1 MWNSNIAVTK
11 EKETFTSR
19 KYLFTFL
26 GILWDV
32 LCVYESHILDE
43 SPFLDF
49 NWHLSLIYWNF
60 IFKEKMINLPRLMDT
75 ILEWRGSNCFGHHYF
90 MHFKMKQTKPGS
102 LLRLCS
108 GSQAGH
114 YLGPGSLD
122 RAANIQLRTHNSSSH
137 TLFTPHLDFSSI
149 YIYFTDIWHLEKRK
163 RLALL
168 RN

>member
-102 LLRLCS
+102 LLRLLFWQS
-108 GSQAGH
+108 GWPTWGQEAWIELPTSSYELTTLLPTL
-114 YLGPGSLD
+114 YLL
-122 RAANIQLRTHNSSSH
+122 H
-137 TLFTPHLDFSSI
+137 T
-149 YIYFTDIWHLEKRK
+149 
-163 RLALL
+163 
-168 RN
+168 